1 MLWYQIRE
9 YQDADY
15 SAVRTLYSTGFR
27 EHVGNVYLLALKQPW
42 TRAVLCGV
50 FFLIYILSSSFLTC
64 IVGVGGV
71 VLAGW
76 MAVQYI
82 FEQGIQ
88 LGLSEDLLDIR
99 STYMQAGSR
108 SCFWVAELKGSIV
121 GTVGILPC
129 VEETGAWEL
138 KRISVK
144 REFRGR
150 GLAKALCKTALKFVA
165 RHDVKRV
172 VLFTSMVQTDAHK
185 LYDSIGFKK
194 EKEFV
199 WPSLTARLINFM
211 VFKYAHSRTVCV
223 TSC

>member
-1 MLWYQIRE
+1 MLYQIRE

-27 EHVGNVYLLALKQPW
+27 EHAETVYLLALKQLW
-42 TRAVLCGV
+42 TQAVLCGI
-50 FFLIYILSSSFLTC
+50 FLLIYILSGSFLTC
-64 IVGVGGV
+64 IMGVGGV
-71 VLAGW
+71 MFAGRV
-76 MAVQYI
+76 AVQYI

-99 STYMQAGSR
+99 TSYMQTGSR
-108 SCFWVAELKGSIV
+108 SCFWVAELKESIV

-129 VEETGAWEL
+129 VEEPGAWEL

-150 GLAKALCKTALKFVA
+150 GLAKALCKTALEFVA

-199 WPSLTARLINFM
+199 WPSLPARLINFM
-211 VFKYAHSRTVCV
+211 VFKYAHCRTGGFI
-223 TSC
+223 S